1 MEVRHI
7 EARSDVRG
15 LIKAHGRA
23 WRVAYEDILPA
34 DTLSGVTVEPGDED
48 VNQWMDGLTEN
59 HEGVLVAV
67 EDDDVL
73 GFLDMRWGDAETK
86 PFVGENEADLKAIYV
101 HPDHW
106 GDGVGSAL
114 LERGLGLLPD
124 DIRAVRLDVFAEN
137 DRARGFYESH
147 GFEQTDRDDHEI
159 AGEAYPAA
167 IYTRGL

>member
-1 MEVRHI
+1 MEIRHI

-34 DTLSGVTVEPGDED
+34 DTLADVTVEPTAGDVD
-48 VNQWMDGLTEN
+48 QWMDGLTEN
-59 HEGVLVAV
+59 RDGVLVAV
-67 EDDDVL
+67 DGGVL
-73 GFLDMRWGDAETK
+73 GFIDMRWGDTETK
-86 PFVGENEADLKAIYV
+86 PFVGAGEADLKAIYV

-124 DIRAVRLDVFAEN
+124 DTTAVRLDVFADN

-159 AGEAYPAA
+159 AGESYPAA
-167 IYTRGL
+167 IYTRHL